1 METVPSCDTFQATSL
16 LLFPRSESVAAIQIR
31 VPRKA
36 RNGSVIYYMPCC
48 N

>member
-16 LLFPRSESVAAIQIR
+16 LLFPSSESVAAIQIR

>member
-1 METVPSCDTFQATSL
+1 METVPSCDAFQATSL
-16 LLFPRSESVAAIQIR
+16 LLFPRGESIAAIQIR

-36 RNGSVIYYMPCC
+36 CIGSIIYYIPCH